1 MTVCLAYIKMCDE
14 MLAYRELSPSTGP
27 SFLFTFLGVS
37 SISVAF
43 QIIRCTT
50 RGFWR
55 DDVLF
60 TSLYVC
66 IFFPDHF
73 RRSEHLLCS
82 LICRLFVCLPEFVED
97 AEFSSSYCESRGV
110 SRLHDLLIISNV

>member
-1 MTVCLAYIKMCDE
+1 MKVRLAS
-14 MLAYRELSPSTGP
+14 RELSSSTGP
-27 SFLFTFLGVS
+27 SFLFTFLGLS

-43 QIIRCTT
+43 QIVGCIT

-66 IFFPDHF
+66 VFFSDHF
-73 RRSEHLLCS
+73 RQSEHLL
-82 LICRLFVCLPEFVED
+82 
-97 AEFSSSYCESRGV
+97 
-110 SRLHDLLIISNV
+110 